1 MPGIPTTGF
10 QVFFSEMEEDFIE
23 SLGKGVTFFT
33 GWGGE
38 ESDVSFYNHLQF
50 SEKAAL

>member
-38 ESDVSFYNHLQF
+38 ERDVSFYNHLQF